1 MARHRAPGEAAS
13 KRRVASWPIAVLVI
27 ALLVAVGWVGW
38 SWLGN
43 VASKRAAAAAN
54 KCPGGTVT
62 IQVATDPSIADI
74 IGAETVRYQQASPVV
89 NSECVKL
96 RVTSI
101 NSAAAEYALLHG
113 WDTSKLGPKPQA
125 WIPDSSLWVNQALA
139 AQPILAG
146 DTARSIATSPVV
158 LAMSADAGRA
168 MQTQGSMPWTQ
179 VPALVAQNNG
189 WSALG
194 QSSWGQFTIALPDP
208 AHNAASLLAV
218 TAMVDPASPQGQNPV
233 TAGLLGSTD
242 VQRDLANF
250 AGTQPAASLATT
262 RDALVAL
269 GRAAGVQSA
278 PFSTVPT
285 TELALYQRNLGL
297 DGAPKGAAV
306 LDEVRVSGTTAVAD
320 FPLLPLTGDWVTSDQ
335 LSVAQHFR
343 DFLLTASEQNAMS
356 ASGLRAALSNQ
367 HPNPSPGMDWGLFSP
382 AATPTDNNGYQLL
395 VSAWANA
402 VARSH

>member
-13 KRRVASWPIAVLVI
+13 KRRVASWPIALLVT

-43 VASKRAAAAAN
+43 EATKRAAAAAGN
-54 KCPGGTVT
+54 CPGGTVT
-62 IQVATDPSIADI
+62 IQVATDPAIADI
-74 IGAETVRYQQASPVV
+74 IGTETVRYQQASPVV

-96 RVTSI
+96 KVTSI
-101 NSAAAEYALLHG
+101 NSAACAYALLHG

-125 WIPDSSLWVNQALA
+125 WIPDSALWVNQVLA

-168 MQTQGSMPWTQ
+168 VQTQAFPWTQ

-189 WSALG
+189 WAALG
-194 QSSWGQFTIALPDP
+194 QSGWGQFTAALPDP
-208 AHNAASLLAV
+208 AHNAASLLAI
-218 TAMVDPASPQGQNPV
+218 TAMIDPASPQGQNPV
-233 TAGLLGSTD
+233 DAALLGNAD
-242 VQRDLANF
+242 VQRDLVNF
-250 AGTQPAASLATT
+250 AGTQPSISLPTT

-269 GRAAGVQSA
+269 GGAAGVQSA

-285 TELALYQRNLGL
+285 TEIALYERNLGR
-297 DGAPKGAAV
+297 DGLPRAASV

-320 FPLLPLTGDWVTSDQ
+320 FPFLPLTGDWVTSDQ
-335 LSVAQHFR
+335 LSMAQHFR
-343 DFLLTASEQNAMS
+343 DFLETTPEQTQLS
-356 ASGLRAALSNQ
+356 AAGLREALSNQ

-402 VARSH
+402 VAQSH